1 MGPAPQQQTLPRL
14 VVDSPERLRGEV
26 YVVADRPMLVGRG
39 TGCQIH
45 VSEPGVSRRHAM
57 VWRSDG
63 HTSVEDLDSTNGT
76 LLNGHPL
83 HGQEV
88 LHTGDVI
95 DFGPFEVHYEEP
107 RAPDDTVPGQGAE
120 AGAAHSGT
128 AALTQMSGPAP
139 EPARDV
145 PEAVP
150 PMPSERP
157 PMPSPMPSVPER
169 GASSAVP
176 GAGPRY
182 DVERQKAEGNLS
194 NVGGNQYN
202 SQYYYVMQARRESF
216 FREVAATRTR
226 ARHLVLAG
234 FLLFFAGG
242 GVYGWALF
250 SFISKTSDAV
260 QSGEPDYSVPN
271 LLGPKVGGVP
281 VGAIGFAAAA
291 IGLLLLLVG
300 IVLHVVTTSRR
311 RRFEDEENRRLRY
324 PPPSS

>member
-1 MGPAPQQQTLPRL
+1 MSPAPQQQTLPRL
-14 VVDSPERLRGEV
+14 VVDTPERLRGQV
-26 YVVADRPMLVGRG
+26 YVVADRPMLVGRDE
-39 TGCQIH
+39 GCQIH
-45 VSEPGVSRRHAM
+45 VGEPGVSRRHAM
-57 VWRSDG
+57 VWRSGG

-76 LLNGHPL
+76 RLNGHPL

-107 RAPDDTVPGQGAE
+107 RAPDDTVPGPGAE
-120 AGAAHSGT
+120 TAHGAT
-128 AALTQMSGPAP
+128 AATQMLGPGPAP
-139 EPARDV
+139 ARDL

-150 PMPSERP
+150 PMPSVRP
-157 PMPSPMPSVPER
+157 PVPTRGESPP
-169 GASSAVP
+169 VP
-176 GAGPRY
+176 GTGPRY
-182 DVERQKAEGNLS
+182 DVEWQKADGNLS
-194 NVGGNQYN
+194 NVGGDQYN

-234 FLLFFAGG
+234 FLLFVAGG
-242 GVYGWALF
+242 GVYGWALI
-250 SFISKTSDAV
+250 SFISKTSDAA
-260 QSGEPDYSVPN
+260 QSGSPDYSVPD

-291 IGLLLLLVG
+291 IGSLLLLIG
-300 IVLHVVTTSRR
+300 IVLHVVATSRR

-324 PPPSS
+324 PPQPS